1 VCFEKTAGT
10 LDQGR
15 GAANPHQPTYGD
27 DAGAVATHAGSR
39 LSSVRSD
46 AVAFPTPGGFWR
58 CRSTVG
64 SSSPRSP
71 RPRLR

>member
-46 AVAFPTPGGFWR
+46 AVAFPTPVEVFGDAA
-58 CRSTVG
+58 
-64 SSSPRSP
+64 
-71 RPRLR
+71 RP